1 MPSVNKVLLSGN
13 LGASPELRVT
23 PKGTPVTEL
32 SIATNHRVKEGEAWV
47 DRTDWHRVDVF
58 GKNAELATRYLAKGS
73 AVLIEGALRTDTWID
88 AETEKKRSKVRIFC
102 ERLHFLPRTR
112 PEVGVT
118 ATSTTLVPEVTPLVM
133 EGVPEPVEEVEIP
146 F

>member
-13 LGASPELRVT
+13 LGATPELRVT
-23 PKGTPVTEL
+23 PKGTPVAEL

-47 DRTDWHRVDVF
+47 DRTDWHRVDVW
-58 GKNAELATRYLAKGS
+58 GKTAELATRYLMKGS
-73 AVLIEGALRTDTWID
+73 AVLIEGALRTDTWVD
-88 AETEKKRSKVRIFC
+88 AETDKKRSKVRIFC

-112 PEVGVT
+112 ADIGT
-118 ATSTTLVPEVTPLVM
+118 APAATTIVPVDEITSPLM
-133 EGVPEPVEEVEIP
+133 AEPVEEAEIP

>member
-13 LGASPELRVT
+13 LGANPELRVT

-47 DRTDWHRVDVF
+47 DRTDWHRVDVW
-58 GKNAELATRYLAKGS
+58 GKTAELAARYLQKGS
-73 AVLIEGALRTDTWID
+73 AVLIEGALRTDTWVD
-88 AETEKKRSKVRIFC
+88 AETDKKRSKVRIFC

-112 PEVGVT
+112 DVGT
-118 ATSTTLVPEVTPLVM
+118 APTATTLVPEAEVTPTEV
-133 EGVPEPVEEVEIP
+133 EVVEEVEIP

>member
-13 LGASPELRVT
+13 LGANPELKVT

-47 DRTDWHRVDVF
+47 DRTDWHRVDVW
-58 GKNAELATRYLAKGS
+58 GKTAELAARYLQKGS
-73 AVLIEGALRTDTWID
+73 AVLIEGALRTDTWVD
-88 AETEKKRSKVRIFC
+88 AETDKKRSKVRIFC

-112 PEVGVT
+112 DVGT
-118 ATSTTLVPEVTPLVM
+118 APAATTIVPIAESETVTPV
-133 EGVPEPVEEVEIP
+133 EVVEEVEIP

>member
-1 MPSVNKVLLSGN
+1 MSSVNKVLLSGN
-13 LGASPELRVT
+13 LGATPELKVT

-32 SIATNHRVKEGEAWV
+32 SIATNHRVKEGESWV
-47 DRTDWHRVDVF
+47 DRTDWHRVDVW
-58 GKNAELATRYLAKGS
+58 GKSAELATRYLAKGS

-88 AETEKKRSKVRIFC
+88 AETEKKRTKVRIFC

-112 PEVGVT
+112 DVGTAPT
-118 ATSTTLVPEVTPLVM
+118 ATTIVPLAEITPVV
-133 EGVPEPVEEVEIP
+133 EEPVEEVEAP

>member
-13 LGASPELRVT
+13 LGATPELKFT
-23 PKGTPVTEL
+23 PKGTPVAEL
-32 SIATNHRVKEGEAWV
+32 RIATNHRVKDGEAWI
-47 DRTDWHRVDVF
+47 DRTDWHTVDAF
-58 GKNAELATRYLAKGS
+58 GKNAELAARYLAKGS
-73 AVLIEGALRTDTWID
+73 AVLIEGALRTDTWVD

-112 PEVGVT
+112 PEVHNN
-118 ATSTTLVPEVTPLVM
+118 APAATTLVPEDITPV
-133 EGVPEPVEEVEIP
+133 VPEPVEEEIP